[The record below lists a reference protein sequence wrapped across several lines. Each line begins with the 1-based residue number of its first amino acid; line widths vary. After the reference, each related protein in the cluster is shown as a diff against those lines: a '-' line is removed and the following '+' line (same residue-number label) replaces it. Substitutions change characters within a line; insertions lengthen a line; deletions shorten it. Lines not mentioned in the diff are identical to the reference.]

1 MLHIRQLIYLIINIL
16 LHIVPCHRYWDSR
29 YTLCETH
36 IPTILRGYAVK
47 ALTAGKYLSV
57 VLDCAGEM
65 GAFGTTRNS
74 SDADF
79 TQHQL
84 MNGPHLPGGAPSI
97 VLPTMRKLALS
108 LEIADSSLS
117 RAIQDA
123 YVLSSRALLKI
134 LDARGLRSHMIS
146 LRRFFLLEHGDFF
159 TQFMD
164 TAEEELRRDV
174 KDVAL
179 SRVQGLLQ
187 MAVQTSTL
195 VNDPHKEDLTCSLAS
210 HNLIQHLHLIQV
222 PYPTIVA
229 RRAQS
234 VQPHQFFI
242 AINVTYVCII
252 ECWGGHC
259 RRLRQSL

>member
-1 MLHIRQLIYLIINIL
+1 M
-16 LHIVPCHRYWDSR
+16 
-29 YTLCETH
+29 
-36 IPTILRGYAVK
+36 K

-84 MNGPHLPGGAPSI
+84 MHAQYAPGGGGAPSI
-97 VLPTMRKLALS
+97 VLPTMRKLNLS
-108 LEIADSSLS
+108 LEIADSALS
-117 RAIQDA
+117 HAIQDA

-222 PYPTIVA
+222 IK
-229 RRAQS
+229 S
-234 VQPHQFFI
+234 
-242 AINVTYVCII
+242 
-252 ECWGGHC
+252 
-259 RRLRQSL
+259 

>member
-1 MLHIRQLIYLIINIL
+1 MFRGVLADPYGEFMVVEDRSLTKEALVEDFNA
-16 LHIVPCHRYWDSR
+16 RYWDNR
-29 YTLCETH
+29 YTLNEEH
-36 IPTILRGYAVK
+36 VPTVLRAYASK

-65 GAFGTTRNS
+65 GAFGTSRNT

-79 TQHQL
+79 TQHLL
-84 MNGPHLPGGAPSI
+84 MSTMLNPTSGAGPSI
-97 VLPTMRKLALS
+97 LLPKVRKLELS

-117 RAIQDA
+117 QAIQEA
-123 YVLSSRALLKI
+123 YLLSSRALLKI

-164 TAEEELRRDV
+164 TAEEELRREA
-174 KDVAL
+174 KDVVL

-187 MAVQTSTL
+187 SAVQTSTL

-222 PYPTIVA
+222 TF
-229 RRAQS
+229 
-234 VQPHQFFI
+234 HDF
-242 AINVTYVCII
+242 
-252 ECWGGHC
+252 
-259 RRLRQSL
+259 LRQSTVYHLP